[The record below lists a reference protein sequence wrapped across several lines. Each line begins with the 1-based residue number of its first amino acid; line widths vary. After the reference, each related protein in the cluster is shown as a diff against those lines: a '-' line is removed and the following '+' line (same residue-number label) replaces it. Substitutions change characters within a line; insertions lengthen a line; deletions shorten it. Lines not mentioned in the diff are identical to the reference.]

1 MYIYIAG
8 NKKLNKRYQH
18 STSTF
23 MKTILITGAT
33 SGFGE
38 ATAHKFAQNGWN
50 IIITGRRKERLDALE
65 KTLKDQYKTEVLRLA
80 FDVRNL
86 QEVQQA
92 VASLQGDWKNIDVL
106 LNNAGLAAGRGPIQE
121 GLYDD
126 WEQMIDTNVKG
137 LLYMTR
143 EVAPMMISRQ
153 QGHIINVASLAGWE
167 AYGGGNV
174 YCGTKHAV
182 RAISRSTRIDLVQ
195 YNVKVSVISPGAA
208 ETEFSLVRFKGDEQK
223 ANAVYDGYQP
233 LKAEDVA
240 ESIYFM
246 ATQPAHVNIEEIFI
260 LPTAQATAT
269 ITHKS

>member
-1 MYIYIAG
+1 MSNI
-8 NKKLNKRYQH
+8 
-18 STSTF
+18 
-23 MKTILITGAT
+23 ILITGAT

-38 ATAHKFAQNGWN
+38 AAAHKFAQNGWN
-50 IIITGRRKERLDALE
+50 IILTGRRKERLDKLE
-65 KTLKDQYKTEVLRLA
+65 IEIRNYGVNVLPLC
-80 FDVRNL
+80 FDVRKL
-86 QEVQQA
+86 DEVQQA
-92 VASLQGDWKNIDVL
+92 INGLSDTWKNIDVL

-121 GLYDD
+121 GVYDD

-143 EVAPMMISRQ
+143 EVSPLMVARNK
-153 QGHIINVASLAGWE
+153 GHIINVASLAGWE

-182 RAISRSTRIDLVQ
+182 RAITRSARIDLLPH
-195 YNVKVSVISPGAA
+195 NIKVSVISPGAA
-208 ETEFSLVRFKGDEQK
+208 DTEFSLVRFKGDEAK
-223 ANAVYDGYQP
+223 ANAVYEGYQP

-269 ITHKS
+269 ITKKE

>member
-1 MYIYIAG
+1 M
-8 NKKLNKRYQH
+8 Q
-18 STSTF
+18 
-23 MKTILITGAT
+23 KTILITGAT
-33 SGFGE
+33 SGFGKAAAE
-38 ATAHKFAQNGWN
+38 LFAQNGWN
-50 IIITGRRKERLDALE
+50 LIITGRRKERLEKLEAALSA
-65 KTLKDQYKTEVLRLA
+65 QYSVRVLSLC

-86 QEVQQA
+86 SEVQQA
-92 VASLQGDWKNIDVL
+92 IGSLHGPWRQLDVL

-121 GLYDD
+121 GVYAD

-143 EVAPMMISRQ
+143 EVATLMIERK

-167 AYGGGNV
+167 SYGGGNV

-182 RAISRSTRIDLVQ
+182 RAITRSARIDLLPH
-195 YNVKVSVISPGAA
+195 NIKVSVISPGAA

-223 ANAVYDGYQP
+223 ANAVYEGYQP

-240 ESIYFM
+240 NSIYFM
-246 ATQPAHVNIEEIFI
+246 ATQPPHVNIEEIFI

-269 ITHKS
+269 ITHKGG

>member
-1 MYIYIAG
+1 M
-8 NKKLNKRYQH
+8 NKV
-18 STSTF
+18 
-23 MKTILITGAT
+23 ILITGAT

-38 ATAHKFAQNGWN
+38 ASAHLFAKNNWD
-50 IIITGRRKERLDALE
+50 IIITGRRKERLE
-65 KTLKDQYKTEVLRLA
+65 KLKAELKSNFNIDVLSIC

-86 QEVQQA
+86 DEVKTA
-92 VASLQGDWKNIDVL
+92 ILSLQDKWKKIDVL

-137 LLYMTR
+137 LLYMIR
-143 EVAPMMISRQ
+143 EVSPLMIPRKE
-153 QGHIINVASLAGWE
+153 GHIINVASLAGWE
-167 AYGGGNV
+167 SYGGGNV

-182 RAISRSTRIDLVQ
+182 RSITRSARIDLLP
-195 YNVKVSVISPGAA
+195 YNIKVSVISPGAA
-208 ETEFSLVRFKGDEQK
+208 ETEFSLIRFKGDEEK
-223 ANAVYDGYQP
+223 ASAVYDGYQP

-240 ESIYFM
+240 NSIYFM

>member
-1 MYIYIAG
+1 M
-8 NKKLNKRYQH
+8 NKI
-18 STSTF
+18 
-23 MKTILITGAT
+23 ILITGAT

-38 ATAHKFAQNGWN
+38 AAAHKFAQNGWD
-50 IIITGRRKERLDALE
+50 IIITGRRKERLNTLAAAL
-65 KTLKDQYKTEVLRLA
+65 KAAYGTDVLSLC
-80 FDVRNL
+80 FDVRKRI
-86 QEVQQA
+86 EVQQA
-92 VASLQGDWKNIDVL
+92 IASLTGKWAAIDVL

-121 GLYDD
+121 GVYED
-126 WEQMIDTNVKG
+126 WEQMIDTNLKG

-143 EVAPMMISRQ
+143 EVSPLMITRSK
-153 QGHIINVASLAGWE
+153 GHIINVASLAGWE

-182 RAISRSTRIDLVQ
+182 RAITRSARIDLVQ
-195 YNVKVSVISPGAA
+195 HNIKVSVISPGAA

-246 ATQPAHVNIEEIFI
+246 ASQPAHVNIEEIFI